1 MKKFILPFIAL
12 FLFLINKTDGQA
24 PAPGSLV
31 IVGGGL
37 EPSNKSIFNQL
48 IALAGGAEKATFA
61 IIPSAS
67 GTPVQSY
74 IYFRNIL
81 ISYGIHPDNIH
92 LINVA
97 TMDDDSTT
105 DVNESEW
112 KNNGEDPR
120 LADLIRKCS
129 AVWFSGGD
137 QLRITKTL
145 FRSDGTHT
153 PVLEAVWK
161 VFQSGGVI
169 GGTSAG
175 AAIMSEPMIGGGTS
189 LAALTHGVIK
199 DYTGDDFPETQGAL
213 VTKGLG
219 FFPHGLVDQHF
230 NARAR
235 IGRLAIVLMNTS
247 NGENLGFGIDEN
259 TALIYDGKKNRMH
272 VAGVAGVTILNNSK
286 ARISYFQKL
295 PMIGNL
301 TISYLEEGD
310 GYDFSTGI
318 VTPADGK
325 LPTTG
330 KERHSVRYSGQDG
343 ILSPNPANFR
353 DLISICLVDNKETDN
368 IQNITWI
375 SQDTGFQ
382 VSLYKTPESEG
393 FYSEKPSQGNR
404 YTVTR
409 IRMDITPVHVTV
421 TPLK

>member
-1 MKKFILPFIAL
+1 MKKFILLFIAL
-12 FLFLINKTDGQA
+12 FLFLINKTDAQVH
-24 PAPGSLV
+24 APGSLV

-67 GTPVQSY
+67 ATPVQSY
-74 IYFRNIL
+74 VYFRNIL
-81 ISYGIHPDNIH
+81 ISYGLKPDNIF
-92 LINVA
+92 LVPVA
-97 TMDDDSTT
+97 LMDDDSTK

-112 KNNGEDPR
+112 NDNGNDPR
-120 LADLIRKCS
+120 VAELVRKCS

-137 QLRITKTL
+137 QLRTMKALQRPDGSRTL
-145 FRSDGTHT
+145 
-153 PVLEAVWK
+153 VLDAVWD
-161 VFQSGGVI
+161 VYRSGGVI

-189 LAALTHGVIK
+189 LAALIHGVIR
-199 DYTGDDFPETQGAL
+199 DYTGNDFPETQGAL

-235 IGRLAIVLMNTS
+235 IGRLAIVLMNTP

-259 TALIYDGKKNRMH
+259 TALIYDGKQNRMH
-272 VAGVAGVTILNNSK
+272 VAGVAGVTILNTSK

-330 KERHSVRYSGQDG
+330 KERHSGRYPGQDG

-382 VSLYKTPESEG
+382 VSLYKTAESEG
-393 FYSEKPSQGNR
+393 FYSEKPSQSNR